1 VTYGVK
7 KLYADDT
14 TINDCEFQS
23 FIFSYIQVPSP
34 RPVTRRDGHRP
45 SWLFLLSELNA
56 AGEVFVLT
64 KQVGLCFEEQKSVTL
79 FCMLHIAKVP
89 YD

>member
-1 VTYGVK
+1 MK

-14 TINDCEFQS
+14 VINDYEIQS

-34 RPVTRRDGHRP
+34 RPVTRRDGHCP

-56 AGEVFVLT
+56 AGGVFVLP
-64 KQVGLCFEEQKSVTL
+64 KQVGLCFEEPKSVTL
-79 FCMLHIAKVP
+79 FLYAPHSKSAL
-89 YD
+89 

>member
-1 VTYGVK
+1 MK
-7 KLYADDT
+7 KLYTDDT

-34 RPVTRRDGHRP
+34 RPVTRRDGHCP
-45 SWLFLLSELNA
+45 SWLFYYQNLLSELNA
-56 AGEVFVLT
+56 TGGVLVLP
-64 KQVGLCFEEQKSVTL
+64 KQVGLCFEEPKSVTL
-79 FCMLHIAKVP
+79 FCMFHIANVP